1 MAAAAD
7 LLREREF
14 RGIRIAL
21 IARLIIIIIALPV
34 DQTLAA
40 ASRTGQF
47 NSLIG
52 LSAGFVVVALLLIVL
67 QFTRR
72 VVLVGLAAVIV
83 DIGLMSGL
91 LVGWWDTMGGV
102 AIPTGLMFKTAMG
115 GVMAVFITLN
125 ALTLRPL
132 YPVLATL
139 GMALIYIALGIIAAG
154 NPQTSWTNDYFTAF
168 VGPAVSLPQIAAE
181 FMILLFVGALV
192 VAMTYVSRRLTLDG
206 ITLERANA
214 QLGRYFS
221 PTVRDQISSAGDD
234 FMKPGGRVQDVA
246 VLFCDIRDFTR
257 LSESLRPEE
266 LMAFV
271 SDYQSR
277 MVEAVFAHSGTLDKF
292 IGDAVMATFGTPTA
306 RPEATR
312 QAVDAAVAMRGA
324 LADLNRER
332 EAAGKSE
339 IQHGIGIHCG
349 PAVVGNVGTEDRLEY
364 TVMGDTVN
372 VAALVAD
379 HCKETKE
386 DLLISAA
393 VRAQLTGDYPL
404 RKLPAIEVK
413 GRREPVQLFALDA
426 GSSEVTAGNVTP
438 DFGREG

>member
-1 MAAAAD
+1 MATAAD

-21 IARLIIIIIALPV
+21 IARLLVIAVGLPI

-40 ASRTGQF
+40 ASRTGQI

-52 LSAGFVVVALLLIVL
+52 LSAGFVVVTLLLLVL

-72 VVLVGLAAVIV
+72 IVPVGLAAVIV

-91 LVGWWDTMGGV
+91 LIGWWDAIGGSGV
-102 AIPTGLMFKTAMG
+102 PTALLFKSAMG
-115 GVMAVFITLN
+115 GLMAVFIALN

-132 YPVLATL
+132 YPLLATF
-139 GMALIYIALGIIAAG
+139 GMALIYVGLAAIAVRD
-154 NPQTSWTNDYFTAF
+154 PQTLWTEDYLTAF
-168 VGPAVSLPQIAAE
+168 VGPAVSLPQVAGE
-181 FMILLFVGALV
+181 FAILLFVGALI
-192 VAMTYVSRRLTLDG
+192 VATTFVSRRLTLDG
-206 ITLERANA
+206 IKLERANA

-221 PTVRDQISSAGDD
+221 PSVREQISAAGED
-234 FMKPGGRVQDVA
+234 FLKPGGRVQDVA

-277 MVEAVFAHSGTLDKF
+277 MVDAVFAHGGTLDKF

-312 QAVDAAVAMRGA
+312 QAVDAAIAMRAA
-324 LADLNRER
+324 LAELNRER
-332 EAAGKSE
+332 AAAGKPE
-339 IQHGIGIHCG
+339 IH
-349 PAVVGNVGTEDRLEY
+349 T
-364 TVMGDTVN
+364 T
-372 VAALVAD
+372 
-379 HCKETKE
+379 
-386 DLLISAA
+386 S
-393 VRAQLTGDYPL
+393 
-404 RKLPAIEVK
+404 
-413 GRREPVQLFALDA
+413 
-426 GSSEVTAGNVTP
+426 
-438 DFGREG
+438 FGQWSFLGA